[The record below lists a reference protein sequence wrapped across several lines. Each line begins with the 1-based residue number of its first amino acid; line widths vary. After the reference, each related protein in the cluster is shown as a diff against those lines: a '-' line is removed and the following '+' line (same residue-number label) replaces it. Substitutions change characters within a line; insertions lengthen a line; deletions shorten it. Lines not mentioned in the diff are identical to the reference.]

1 MSFQKKKKVKA
12 NKVATWIVNSI
23 LKLDD
28 KNLLN
33 FYQLI
38 SDELLKRG
46 VINVW
51 GYWNFINS
59 INWYFALFDTF
70 DFSF

>member
-12 NKVATWIVNSI
+12 NKVVTWIVNSI

-38 SDELLKRG
+38 YDELLKRG
-46 VINVW
+46 VISV
-51 GYWNFINS
+51 
-59 INWYFALFDTF
+59 
-70 DFSF
+70 